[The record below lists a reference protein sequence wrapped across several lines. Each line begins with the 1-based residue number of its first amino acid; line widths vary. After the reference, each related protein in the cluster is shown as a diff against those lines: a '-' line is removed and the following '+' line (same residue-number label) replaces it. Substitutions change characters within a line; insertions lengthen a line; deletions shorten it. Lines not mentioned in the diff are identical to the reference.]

1 MIIIKY
7 LAFLYCQYKNNK
19 ENFYLHYIKLL
30 ITFLGKKN
38 SELIFF
44 QLKYYF
50 NLIILSKDVNK
61 KENCLLKW
69 NYFNDYEPILALRNK
84 EFSQKLNFL
93 KKIREYL
100 KNGMIIEILQ
110 DVKNFSKYFDYK
122 NIIYFVLLFVFK
134 SLESLFKDDLFNYY
148 YSGKDTSDILNLLL
162 KIENSNAGIEEL
174 KENYLK
180 KRKIP
185 LKCNKL
191 NRKEIFTKENLLYL
205 IYLIYQFLIVDNQTL
220 NLTNIFYGLSNID
233 FNLNILFL
241 LLNLKSKTLN
251 NRVID
256 HKERLV
262 SSVQIENLSNKN
274 YFLKKLNNI
283 IKNIINEILT
293 IKDLYLNNNAF
304 YLKILRF
311 NFKINH
317 FREIYCEKIMN
328 NLNKIITSKLAKL
341 ISLLFKEKNG
351 KNTYQILS
359 HFIRINEFKSLFNA
373 EQIVNIIYKFKE
385 KDNENEEKEEI
396 KNLNDIMIY
405 MRCFF
410 TFFTFLVEKIGKS
423 KSLIFNTLFNLSDK
437 KPQNKKY
444 LIVCNLMEEFIFLF
458 YIFMSLMNCLLIH
471 LVESKK
477 IVNKNLNLNLG
488 IEYLIN
494 LMKISFFYSA
504 TNKDSDFIEMDLIL
518 RAMNSFIQNNY
529 FEVRLLHGFYLY
541 CSLEQYLENRKSLIE
556 TINDAIKKV

>member
-1 MIIIKY
+1 MTNLILRKLNFYKENEVEFSFFLIFSRNINPWDKIKFYCFKCNDLLNISFISNVKSIQFSTLHNFPNPIIVSGNREIEFNQLNHMIIIKY

-180 KRKIP
+180 KREIP

-205 IYLIYQFLIVDNQTL
+205 IYLIYQFLK
-220 NLTNIFYGLSNID
+220 FG
-233 FNLNILFL
+233 
-241 LLNLKSKTLN
+241 
-251 NRVID
+251 RAE
-256 HKERLV
+256 H
-262 SSVQIENLSNKN
+262 
-274 YFLKKLNNI
+274 
-283 IKNIINEILT
+283 
-293 IKDLYLNNNAF
+293 
-304 YLKILRF
+304 
-311 NFKINH
+311 
-317 FREIYCEKIMN
+317 REFPQ
-328 NLNKIITSKLAKL
+328 
-341 ISLLFKEKNG
+341 SLLQKLPAH
-351 KNTYQILS
+351 Q
-359 HFIRINEFKSLFNA
+359 HAR
-373 EQIVNIIYKFKE
+373 
-385 KDNENEEKEEI
+385 
-396 KNLNDIMIY
+396 
-405 MRCFF
+405 
-410 TFFTFLVEKIGKS
+410 
-423 KSLIFNTLFNLSDK
+423 
-437 KPQNKKY
+437 NKKY
-444 LIVCNLMEEFIFLF
+444 L
-458 YIFMSLMNCLLIH
+458 H
-471 LVESKK
+471 
-477 IVNKNLNLNLG
+477 
-488 IEYLIN
+488 
-494 LMKISFFYSA
+494 
-504 TNKDSDFIEMDLIL
+504 
-518 RAMNSFIQNNY
+518 
-529 FEVRLLHGFYLY
+529 
-541 CSLEQYLENRKSLIE
+541 KS
-556 TINDAIKKV
+556 